1 MRRTPQCLVPA
12 LLCLSLAL
20 VGCGPEE
27 DTAARRAREGYLIIN
42 NAAEPS
48 GLDPQEV
55 TGLLESRIVYAL
67 FEGLVNYKADDLS
80 PIPGAAESW
89 TNSADGRT
97 WTFRIRPAAR
107 WSNGDPVTARDFL
120 FSY

>member
-1 MRRTPQCLVPA
+1 MRRTPRCLVPA
-12 LLCLSLAL
+12 LLCLALAL
-20 VGCGPEE
+20 AGCGPKE

-80 PIPGAAESW
+80 PIPGASTAC
-89 TNSADGRT
+89 SACRSGRT
-97 WTFRIRPAAR
+97 
-107 WSNGDPVTARDFL
+107 
-120 FSY
+120 